1 MNSLQTTSK
10 HHVPGTNPA
19 HAILAT
25 ILAGFV
31 ILSTLYSI
39 SVPIFEASDEL
50 WHYPM
55 VEVIG
60 RTWTLPVQP
69 LEPGTT
75 SGPWRQEASQ
85 QPLYYTLGAVLTS
98 WIDTTDM
105 DAVRQPNPHTRAG
118 EITPELDNANLVI
131 HNPSVERFPW
141 SGTVLAVHLVR
152 FLSVLLGTW
161 AVYLTWAL
169 IYELFPERPWI
180 PPATAAVHAFTPMY
194 LFISSSVNNDN
205 LIIPL
210 CSWALLLMLRRVK
223 AAGTRSVPY
232 RSSIGLG
239 CVVGLAML
247 TKTSGIGLL
256 PFVVATIAWETW
268 RLPESTPWGRRITR
282 ALQHAAL
289 VATPIVAISGWWY
302 ARNLRL
308 YGDVLGWNA
317 FGAVLGTRDVPAGLG
332 QLWAERM
339 AFAAGYWGNFG
350 GLNVPLPGW
359 AFDLLNTLAV
369 IAAAGL
375 VLRLGQWLA
384 GRSGTE
390 AGVTSP
396 GQQHSPLISRI
407 WPLAWTSM
415 TATHAL
421 AWAWP
426 AAIFISWMRWAAI
439 TWSSQGRLIFPAI
452 PLWSLA
458 LVLGLSAWVPRRRP
472 TIRILPGAA
481 LGLLLF
487 VLTLV
492 ALPVWILPAYRAPKA
507 IAANGVPAGYEPVNI
522 RFGDVL
528 ELVGYRLTTKQTS
541 PDGTLELEL
550 VWRSLGTTPNY
561 HSLFIHA
568 LGEGDRII
576 AQRDTFPGHG
586 LLPTTQLEPGRTWSE
601 RHVLQIPHTAYTPD
615 ALTLSVGVYETTTGV
630 RVIPVQPGTDG
641 GADSIHFGVDSL
653 GFGQVALVGAGDIT
667 NQVDLRF
674 GEGIVLQ
681 SYDVSHLVLTPGTQ
695 VVITLNWLCTAPIEH
710 DYTVS
715 VQLIDDRW
723 NKAGQSDAWPLAG
736 QRPTTSWQPGE
747 LITESRVL
755 TIAPGTP
762 PGAYKLRL
770 ALYRPT
776 PEGELV
782 HLPVSQSREGMPS
795 KAIELTT
802 LRVQE

>member
-1 MNSLQTTSK
+1 
-10 HHVPGTNPA
+10 
-19 HAILAT
+19 
-25 ILAGFV
+25 
-31 ILSTLYSI
+31 
-39 SVPIFEASDEL
+39 
-50 WHYPM
+50 
-55 VEVIG
+55 
-60 RTWTLPVQP
+60 
-69 LEPGTT
+69 
-75 SGPWRQEASQ
+75 
-85 QPLYYTLGAVLTS
+85 
-98 WIDTTDM
+98 TTDM
-105 DAVRQPNPHTRAG
+105 PTVRQTNPHARAG
-118 EITPELDNANLVI
+118 EIAPELDNANLVI

-141 SGTVLAVHLVR
+141 SGTVLAVHVVR

-161 AVYLTWAL
+161 AVFLTWAL
-169 IYELFPERPWI
+169 IHELYPEAPWI
-180 PPATAAVHAFTPMY
+180 PLASAAVHAFTPMY

-210 CSWALLLMLRRVK
+210 CSWALLLMLRRVR
-223 AAGTRSVPY
+223 AASAPLASY

-247 TKTSGIGLL
+247 TKTSGIVLL
-256 PFVVATIAWETW
+256 PFVAATIAWETW
-268 RLPESTPWGRRITR
+268 RMPGPASWRHRITF

-289 VATPIVAISGWWY
+289 VAVPIVAISGWWY

-308 YGDVLGWNA
+308 YGDSLGWNA

-359 AFDLLNTLAV
+359 AFALLNTLAV

-384 GRSGTE
+384 GSGRTG
-390 AGVTSP
+390 AGITSADQP
-396 GQQHSPLISRI
+396 HSPLVSRI
-407 WPLAWTSM
+407 WPLAWTPM
-415 TATHAL
+415 TAAHAL

-426 AAIFISWMRWAAI
+426 AAIFISWIRWAAV

-458 LVLGLSAWVPRRRP
+458 LVLGLNAWVPRNRT
-472 TIRILPGAA
+472 TIRVFPGAA

-487 VLTLV
+487 ALTLV
-492 ALPVWILPAYRAPKA
+492 ALPVWILPAYRAPKTT
-507 IAANGVPAGYEPVNI
+507 AADSVPAGYDAVNA

-528 ELVGYRLTTKQTS
+528 ELVGYRLVTKQTS
-541 PDGTLELEL
+541 PDGILELEL
-550 VWRSLGTTPNY
+550 VWRSLGATTSY

-568 LGEGDRII
+568 LGQGDRII

-586 LLPTTQLEPGRTWSE
+586 LLPTTQLEPGRTWRE

-615 ALTLSVGVYETTTGV
+615 ALTLSVGVYETATGV
-630 RVIPVQPGTDG
+630 RVTPSQPGTDDG
-641 GADSIHFGVDSL
+641 EDSIR
-653 GFGQVALVGAGDIT
+653 FGQVALVSAGDVA
-667 NQVDLRF
+667 NKVELRF

-681 SYDVSHLVLTPGTQ
+681 SYDISDLVLTPGTQ
-695 VVITLNWLCTAPIEH
+695 VEITLNWLCTAPIEH

-715 VQLIDDRW
+715 VQLIDDQW
-723 NKAGQSDAWPLAG
+723 NKAGQSDAWPLDG

-755 TIAPGTP
+755 TIAPNTP

-776 PEGELV
+776 PEGELE

-802 LRVQE
+802 LRVQD

>member
-1 MNSLQTTSK
+1 MNSLQTTLK
-10 HHVPGTNPA
+10 HDLPGTRRVRA
-19 HAILAT
+19 VRAA

-31 ILSTLYSI
+31 LLSTLYSI
-39 SVPIFEASDEL
+39 SVSIFEASDEL

-85 QPLYYTLGAVLTS
+85 QPLYYVLGAVLTS

-105 DAVRQPNPHTRAG
+105 PVVRQPNPHARAG

-161 AVYLTWAL
+161 SVYLTWAL
-169 IYELFPERPWI
+169 IHELFPETPWI
-180 PPATAAVHAFTPMY
+180 PLAAAAVHAFTPMY
-194 LFISSSVNNDN
+194 LFITSSVNNDN
-205 LIIPL
+205 LIVPL
-210 CSWALLLMLRRVK
+210 CSWALLVMLRRVR
-223 AAGTRSVPY
+223 AAGAPPTLY

-239 CVVGLAML
+239 CIVGLAML

-256 PFVVATIAWETW
+256 PFVAATIAWETW
-268 RLPESTPWGRRITR
+268 RLPGPASWGRRVTF

-289 VATPIVAISGWWY
+289 VAAPIVAISGWWY

-308 YGDVLGWNA
+308 YGDLLGWNA
-317 FGAVLGTRDVPAGLG
+317 FGAVLGTRDVPASLG

-359 AFDLLNTLAV
+359 AFGLLNTLAA

-375 VLRLGQWLA
+375 LLRLGRWLA
-384 GRSGTE
+384 GRGETE
-390 AGVTSP
+390 AGMTARDQP
-396 GQQHSPLISRI
+396 HSPLISRI
-407 WPLAWTSM
+407 WPFAWTPM

-426 AAIFISWMRWAAI
+426 AAIFISWIRWATV

-458 LVLGLSAWVPRRRP
+458 LVLGLTAWLPRKR
-472 TIRILPGAA
+472 TIFRVLPAAA

-487 VLTLV
+487 ILTLV
-492 ALPVWILPAYRAPKA
+492 ALPVWILPAYRAPEA
-507 IAANGVPAGYEPVNI
+507 IAADNVPAGYESVNAL
-522 RFGDVL
+522 FGDVL
-528 ELVGYRLTTKQTS
+528 ELVGHRVTTNRTS
-541 PDGTLELEL
+541 PGSALELEL
-550 VWRSLGTTPNY
+550 VWRSLGATPNY

-586 LLPTTQLEPGRTWSE
+586 LLPTTQLGPGRTWSE
-601 RHVLQIPHTAYTPD
+601 RHVLQIPHTAYAPD
-615 ALTLSVGVYETTTGV
+615 ALTLSVGVYETATGARVTPTVGGTPV
-630 RVIPVQPGTDG
+630 RSGMDG
-641 GADSIHFGVDSL
+641 IR
-653 GFGQVALVGAGDIT
+653 FGQVALVGAGDIA
-667 NQVDLRF
+667 NRVDLRF
-674 GEGIVLQ
+674 GQGIVLQ
-681 SYDVSHLVLTPGTQ
+681 SYDTSDLALTPGAQ
-695 VVITLNWLCTAPIEH
+695 VEITLNWLCTAPIEH

-715 VQLIDDRW
+715 VQLIDDLW
-723 NKAGQSDAWPLAG
+723 NKAGQSDAWPLHG

-755 TIAPGTP
+755 TIGPDTP

-776 PEGELV
+776 PEGELE

-802 LRVQE
+802 LRVRE